1 MGPLGAVECNPVF
14 DDPLRLETVADLF
27 EMNRFLFEAAPQSFN
42 KGAVQ
47 VLTAPIHRE
56 AYPAL
61 VSVVIHADLVNW
73 LH

>member
-1 MGPLGAVECNPVF
+1 
-14 DDPLRLETVADLF
+14 
-27 EMNRFLFEAAPQSFN
+27 
-42 KGAVQ
+42 

-61 VSVVIHADLVNW
+61 VSVVIHADPVNW